1 MQHGDATPTTGPEAG
16 PEIRPKKKNLDLR
29 ALLTAAGIVS
39 QLTSFRARL
48 SGTRHSIT
56 KLCGDKAIDL
66 SSAWT
71 KPSMPAR
78 RSTIAHAATTT
89 DICVYMR
96 IASMPCPG
104 PAPPKLDQGAEQG
117 PFPTTKHFRSLDLW
131 SQTLGREIFAAT
143 SPSILLLPS
152 QPRSPTM
159 SRHRLTRS
167 RVGFIWAD
175 YLSHQGAV
183 NWPPPGFVARSRR

>member
-1 MQHGDATPTTGPEAG
+1 MQYGDARPTTGPEAG
-16 PEIRPKKKNLDLR
+16 PEFRPKKKNLDLR

-78 RSTIAHAATTT
+78 RPTITHAATTT

-96 IASMPCPG
+96 IASMPCPVHPQARPPQSLTKAPSRVHFPRPSTSGVLIYG
-104 PAPPKLDQGAEQG
+104 PKCLGG
-117 PFPTTKHFRSLDLW
+117 KSLLQRARAF
-131 SQTLGREIFAAT
+131 S
-143 SPSILLLPS
+143 SSLPS
-152 QPRSPTM
+152 LVR
-159 SRHRLTRS
+159 
-167 RVGFIWAD
+167 
-175 YLSHQGAV
+175 
-183 NWPPPGFVARSRR
+183 PPCLGTG